1 MRKKK
6 QFTKV
11 KNPKSQKFILRIFFY
26 FPIHESLSKKFREI
40 FIQKGSLIKV
50 STINCNCI
58 NNFEKQIQGIH
69 SKKEETK
76 MSQTKGEQHLMDLN
90 KTVNF
95 ICKKIDEFER
105 DIVEK
110 EEIINE
116 LEKNQSRRRWEKK

>member
-1 MRKKK
+1 MFFFFEKKK

-26 FPIHESLSKKFREI
+26 FPIHESLSKKFLEI

-58 NNFEKQIQGIH
+58 DNFEKQIQGIH

-95 ICKKIDEFER
+95 ICKKIDSLNVTE
-105 DIVEK
+105 
-110 EEIINE
+110 
-116 LEKNQSRRRWEKK
+116 SRKKKLLMSCRRM